1 MDKNSPY
8 YKQVAL
14 LVRALPYVSEEKVFA
29 LKGGTAINLFVQAFP
44 RLSVDIDLAYLPL
57 EPRNQALINVRQ
69 ALSRIAT
76 RMNQAPDLKAQVQDN
91 KPDEMRVIV
100 TGGNAQIK
108 IEVSPV
114 ARGVLFQPVMTDIV
128 ESVEDEFGFAS
139 IQLVSMA
146 DLYGGKLCAA
156 LDRQHPRDLFDV
168 KMLLESDGI
177 NRSLFNG
184 FITYLL
190 SHNRP
195 ISEVMQPRWKD
206 ISQVYESE
214 FVGMTFTPVSLDAL
228 LQARHEVIDALKSQF
243 SQRDFKFLVSFKS
256 GAPDW
261 SLFDHPEIQHLP
273 AVKWKLANIKSIP
286 KEKHTAA
293 LKQLQSVMAEWVV

>member
-1 MDKNSPY
+1 
-8 YKQVAL
+8 
-14 LVRALPYVSEEKVFA
+14 
-29 LKGGTAINLFVQAFP
+29 
-44 RLSVDIDLAYLPL
+44 
-57 EPRNQALINVRQ
+57 
-69 ALSRIAT
+69 
-76 RMNQAPDLKAQVQDN
+76 
-91 KPDEMRVIV
+91 
-100 TGGNAQIK
+100 
-108 IEVSPV
+108 
-114 ARGVLFQPVMTDIV
+114 
-128 ESVEDEFGFAS
+128 
-139 IQLVSMA
+139 
-146 DLYGGKLCAA
+146 
-156 LDRQHPRDLFDV
+156 
-168 KMLLESDGI
+168 MLLDSDGI

-206 ISQVYESE
+206 IVQVYESE

-228 LQARHEVIDALKSQF
+228 LQARQEVIDALKSQF

-261 SLFDHPEIQHLP
+261 SLFDHPEIQYLP

-286 KEKHTAA
+286 KEKHAVA